1 MEKSKYKTSSRVSG
15 NKIESFCGKYTV
27 TLKYSIFCL
36 VKLRVSKIPL
46 CSSHFFKKKIC
57 SFTMAFTLDHVKSFV
72 KSNSVYE
79 LRNVEPEI
87 FARFKKSPRVTQTKL

>member
-1 MEKSKYKTSSRVSG
+1 MEKGKYKTSSRVNG
-15 NKIESFCGKYTV
+15 NKMESFCGKYTV

-46 CSSHFFKKKIC
+46 CFSHFFKKKIC
-57 SFTMAFTLDHVKSFV
+57 SFTMAFTLDHV